1 MYPGA
6 SVLIG
11 NLLRKSDLSK
21 GVTKTLLDQIKEVSI
36 SEAHQHFDL
45 TRRSMNTFVLLSLA
59 LLVGHTAANSCESLT
74 WESTWGNGRN
84 GRLIFDSP
92 ALIKGMDIAKSIKG
106 YLSNQNSIAANG
118 KDNITFTSL

>member
-11 NLLRKSDLSK
+11 NLLRKSELSK
-21 GVTKTLLDQIKEVSI
+21 GVTKKLSGQIKEVGI

-45 TRRSMNTFVLLSLA
+45 TRRSMNTFVLLPLA

-92 ALIKGMDIAKSIKG
+92 ALIKGMKV
-106 YLSNQNSIAANG
+106 YQRVLNQSQWKI
-118 KDNITFTSL
+118 

>member
-21 GVTKTLLDQIKEVSI
+21 GVTKTLLGQIKEVSI

-45 TRRSMNTFVLLSLA
+45 TQRSMNTFVLLSLA
-59 LLVGHTAANSCESLT
+59 LFVGHTSANSCESLT

-92 ALIKGMDIAKSIKG
+92 ALIKGMKSIKG
-106 YLSNQNSIAANG
+106 YLIKRAANE
-118 KDNITFTSL
+118 KNNITFTRL